1 MSTARRWVVGAVA
14 AASAVVGL
22 PVAATAV
29 PAPLPTGLAVL
40 QSGVSGSLDSGRD
53 ADGDLEFV
61 GTADGQALTGA
72 GDATTNATSVLTTLG
87 ADFGSADG
95 TTFAAT
101 GTSTTPDGTGV
112 RFQQSIDGVPV
123 LAGEV
128 AVQTDAA
135 GQVRS
140 VLGETADD
148 APASMSPTVAAA
160 DAATAARAASA
171 KAHGL
176 GAVPLVASRP
186 ELWIYDPTLVGSPDP
201 VGTRLVWRVRVEA
214 SAGPDGQPIA
224 DLVLVDA
231 ANGSIALRIDDVHA
245 AKNRRVCDAANT
257 SAKYPCTSGFARV
270 EGGAASGVTDVNKA
284 YDFAGDVYDFYNT
297 RFGRDSLDGA
307 GMIITSTV
315 RYCPSGCPFNNAF
328 WDGEQIVYG
337 PGFASVDDIVG
348 HELTHG
354 VTQHEANLFY
364 YMQSG
369 AINESMSDIF
379 GEFVDL
385 TNGAGNDAAGV
396 RWLMGEDI
404 PGGAG
409 RNMANP
415 AQFNQPDRMR
425 SPRYWSDLAD
435 NGGVHY
441 NSGVGNKAAVLIVD
455 GGAFNGQSISGI
467 GIDKAARIYY
477 SVLTSFLVSGSDYAD
492 LAKALPQACTNL
504 IGTGGITAG
513 DCNQVAKA
521 VVATEMD
528 RQPVTGAAAPDA
540 PDCDIATQTP
550 TTIYAEDWETGTDGW
565 VYDPATWDLEDG
577 TVILGEPDNV
587 SPYATSGTH
596 SMLAVGGPAV
606 TDHKVAKSTNIA
618 VPAGSQS
625 YLRFN
630 HWHSFEYGGGGQLY
644 EGGVL
649 EYSLNGGAWL
659 DAGSRITENGYNG
672 TVTSGFANPLAGR
685 QAWTKFTWGFQAVRV
700 DLSSF
705 GGQNVRFR
713 WRLGTDNEAAASIW
727 NIDDVQVIA
736 CEARR
741 TGFHPVT
748 PARLLDTRDGTGT
761 GAAGKVNGGSSI
773 DLQVTGRGGVP
784 ATGVSAVVLNVTA
797 VGPTATSHVTVWPA
811 GVGMPLASNLNVV
824 PGQTVPNLVKVGI
837 GDGGRVSLF
846 NNSGQIDLLADVV
859 GWYDEGTEPVTAFPT
874 DAITGDLYNAVTPAR
889 VLDTRDGTGRNGTVA
904 KVAGG
909 SSIDLTV
916 TGVGGVPADATAVA
930 VNMTVTNATA
940 ASHLTVWP
948 KGVTMPVASNLNF
961 NAGTTI
967 PNMVIVGVGTGGKI
981 SIFNNSGQ
989 TDVIGDVV
997 GYYKASGSAF
1007 VPVKPARILD
1017 SRFGTGGYNTPWGA
1031 AVQRT
1036 VTING
1041 QGGVP
1046 PAGATAVVLNV
1057 TAVGAT
1063 APSHVTA
1070 WPNGVSMP
1078 VASNLNFSTG
1088 QTIPNLVVVGIGSGG
1103 QIRLFNNAGSVHLI
1117 ADVVGYFVPVDA

>member
-1 MSTARRWVVGAVA
+1 M
-14 AASAVVGL
+14 
-22 PVAATAV
+22 
-29 PAPLPTGLAVL
+29 
-40 QSGVSGSLDSGRD
+40 
-53 ADGDLEFV
+53 
-61 GTADGQALTGA
+61 
-72 GDATTNATSVLTTLG
+72 
-87 ADFGSADG
+87 
-95 TTFAAT
+95 
-101 GTSTTPDGTGV
+101 
-112 RFQQSIDGVPV
+112 
-123 LAGEV
+123 
-128 AVQTDAA
+128 
-135 GQVRS
+135 
-140 VLGETADD
+140 
-148 APASMSPTVAAA
+148 
-160 DAATAARAASA
+160 
-171 KAHGL
+171 
-176 GAVPLVASRP
+176 
-186 ELWIYDPTLVGSPDP
+186 
-201 VGTRLVWRVRVEA
+201 
-214 SAGPDGQPIA
+214 
-224 DLVLVDA
+224 
-231 ANGSIALRIDDVHA
+231 
-245 AKNRRVCDAANT
+245 
-257 SAKYPCTSGFARV
+257 
-270 EGGAASGVTDVNKA
+270 
-284 YDFAGDVYDFYNT
+284 
-297 RFGRDSLDGA
+297 
-307 GMIITSTV
+307 
-315 RYCPSGCPFNNAF
+315 
-328 WDGEQIVYG
+328 
-337 PGFASVDDIVG
+337 
-348 HELTHG
+348 
-354 VTQHEANLFY
+354 
-364 YMQSG
+364 
-369 AINESMSDIF
+369 
-379 GEFVDL
+379 
-385 TNGAGNDAAGV
+385 
-396 RWLMGEDI
+396 
-404 PGGAG
+404 
-409 RNMANP
+409 
-415 AQFNQPDRMR
+415 
-425 SPRYWSDLAD
+425 
-435 NGGVHY
+435 
-441 NSGVGNKAAVLIVD
+441 
-455 GGAFNGQSISGI
+455 
-467 GIDKAARIYY
+467 
-477 SVLTSFLVSGSDYAD
+477 
-492 LAKALPQACTNL
+492 
-504 IGTGGITAG
+504 
-513 DCNQVAKA
+513 AKA

-748 PARLLDTRDGTGT
+748 PARLLDTRRHRDRRRGQGQRRFVDRSA
-761 GAAGKVNGGSSI
+761 GDRPRRRARHRRVGGRAQRDRRRPHRHQPRHGVARRRRHAAGVEPQRGARPDRAEPG
-773 DLQVTGRGGVP
+773 QGRHRGRRAREPVQQLGTDRPARRRRGLVRRRHRARHGVP
-784 ATGVSAVVLNVTA
+784 DGRHHGRPLQRRDP
-797 VGPTATSHVTVWPA
+797 GA
-811 GVGMPLASNLNVV
+811 G
-824 PGQTVPNLVKVGI
+824 
-837 GDGGRVSLF
+837 
-846 NNSGQIDLLADVV
+846 
-859 GWYDEGTEPVTAFPT
+859 
-874 DAITGDLYNAVTPAR
+874 AR
-889 VLDTRDGTGRNGTVA
+889 HRDGTGRNGTVA

-1017 SRFGTGGYNTPWGA
+1017 SRFGTGGYNTRGA
-1031 AVQRT
+1031 
-1036 VTING
+1036 
-1041 QGGVP
+1041 P
-1046 PAGATAVVLNV
+1046 PC
-1057 TAVGAT
+1057 
-1063 APSHVTA
+1063 
-1070 WPNGVSMP
+1070 
-1078 VASNLNFSTG
+1078 
-1088 QTIPNLVVVGIGSGG
+1088 SG
-1103 QIRLFNNAGSVHLI
+1103 R
-1117 ADVVGYFVPVDA
+1117 